1 MEFNFSNLGNNSFV
15 SEGPKYLRPY
25 NIYEV
30 VLSSIKK
37 DVLKGK
43 DGTEYSVVNI
53 EFSGDDGIYTE
64 NLFVPTK
71 DDDFKRRTNPTSGVM
86 YPSSFER
93 FQYTLM
99 QIVEVLNPT
108 GAAKIKENGPK
119 IKTLDQFVDL
129 ILKALANVKNEKVFL
144 KLVGRNING
153 SVYAALPNSCVLA
166 KNATAETKPSPI
178 NFISRDKN
186 ARGMEFSNYEM
197 SQMKAY
203 QNAKPTPMSDDTTPD
218 TTEDVDL
225 DNIEL

>member
-37 DVLKGK
+37 DTLKGK

-71 DDDFKRRTNPTSGVM
+71 DDDFKRRTNPTSGAM
-86 YPSSFER
+86 YPSSFEH

-129 ILKALANVKNEKVFL
+129 IIKALANVKNEKVFL
-144 KLVGRNING
+144 KLVGRNVKG

-166 KNATAETKPSPI
+166 KDATAETKPSPI

-197 SQMKAY
+197 NQMKAY

-218 TTEDVDL
+218 TAEDVDL